1 MIPVNVRILVCTEP
15 VDMRRGFDSLAQ
27 LARDKLQQDPRSGAL
42 LIFTGRRRDR
52 LKALWWDRNG
62 YCVLYKRFTKLCSSC
77 LWPLKLTAAHRCASM
92 ARSWRCCSPASR
104 KCVRKKR
111 NCASCVDVQIG
122 CACGRRRR

>member
-15 VDMRRGFDSLAQ
+15 VDMRRGFDSLAL

-62 YCVLYKRFTKLCSSC
+62 YCVLYKRFHEAVFEMPVALDADSGVSVRIDGQKLASLLAGQPKTSKKKTKL
-77 LWPLKLTAAHRCASM
+77 RI
-92 ARSWRCCSPASR
+92 
-104 KCVRKKR
+104 VR
-111 NCASCVDVQIG
+111 
-122 CACGRRRR
+122 

>member
-1 MIPVNVRILVCTEP
+1 MIPVNVRIFVCTEP

-62 YCVLYKRFTKLCSSC
+62 YCILYKRFHQAVFELPAPLEAESGVSVRIDGQKLAVLLAGKPKTRKTKAML
-77 LWPLKLTAAHRCASM
+77 RV
-92 ARSWRCCSPASR
+92 
-104 KCVRKKR
+104 VR
-111 NCASCVDVQIG
+111 
-122 CACGRRRR
+122 